1 METAIV
7 YLVKY
12 VLKEPVSLA
21 VARIQIVKQ
30 MKYAYT
36 TSADVAVVSHLICP
50 VVLTSMNA
58 KIHPVIQVLSVSM
71 IQGHTDVCVLWEL

>member
-36 TSADVAVVSHLICP
+36 TSAGNFVCSSNKSLPQYYQILTFHYFFFSEFTTENMVSKPCHSK
-50 VVLTSMNA
+50 V
-58 KIHPVIQVLSVSM
+58 
-71 IQGHTDVCVLWEL
+71 E